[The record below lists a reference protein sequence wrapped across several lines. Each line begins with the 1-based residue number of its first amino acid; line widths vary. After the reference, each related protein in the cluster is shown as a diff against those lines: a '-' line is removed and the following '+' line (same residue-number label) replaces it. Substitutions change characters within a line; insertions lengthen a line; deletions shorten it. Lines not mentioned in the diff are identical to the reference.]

1 MKLDIETRDKMIFGR
16 YRERKYQNGNRPIF
30 SGMTAKTLGDLIAE
44 GYIDQMS
51 HYNDAPLVCEIH
63 SFLQRYPKYTCH
75 GFTTLDGVY
84 IAGVEK
90 GSPADTPA
98 EFQDFIGVFKAPTE
112 LNIQTGYC
120 WYK

>member
-1 MKLDIETRDKMIFGR
+1 MDIETRDKLIFGR

-30 SGMTAKTLGDLIAE
+30 SGLNGKTLGELIDK
-44 GYIDQMS
+44 GYIDRMS
-51 HYNDAPLVCEIH
+51 RYNDAPLVCEIH
-63 SFLQRYPKYTCH
+63 NFLQRYPKYTCH
-75 GFTTLDGVY
+75 GFTTPEGVF

-98 EFQDFIGVFKAPTE
+98 EFQDFIGVFKNSSE
-112 LNIQTGYC
+112 LNVQTCYC